1 MKRLFFSRIVIL
13 FLLLIPAHIVS
24 GQHCEEPQRYGWF
37 IPVWFAKPLVSEME
51 GPMTKVA
58 EGFGRAREEYAP
70 SDKHSDKYVPY
81 LNVSLGV
88 FLPVW
93 SKQLRNNWAIGIDFP
108 ISFHLW
114 LDLKAQSAPVL
125 NTDYRFAVGEIKVL
139 KKFPN
144 NKYLHNLSMRL
155 APYCHESTHIGDELT
170 ILREQAG
177 FPLTRVNVSYEYSE
191 FAICLNDPNG
201 TRKDNHALKLGIMLR
216 NPTTKSWFKIYPNE
230 GDSIYNHKMKNIPE
244 FYGEY
249 EWQRSTGWATNKNI
263 LNVLSVE
270 LRNRAQYK
278 YPSIKWDEGLQ
289 MWYAAPVHHS
299 RAWCVNLYYGWKFM
313 PTPNWYYNSVGFY
326 LNAYHGIVPYGQFRN
341 TGGYSYLG
349 FSIVVEQ

>member
-1 MKRLFFSRIVIL
+1 MRQFLFSISCLFGLL
-13 FLLLIPAHIVS
+13 FLIHSDLC
-24 GQHCEEPQRYGWF
+24 GQNTECPSKYGWF
-37 IPVWFAKPLVSEME
+37 IPVHFAKPLVCEME
-51 GPMTKVA
+51 APLTKVA

-70 SDKHSDKYVPY
+70 TEKHTEKYVPY

-93 SKQLRNNWAIGIDFP
+93 SKQLRNDWAIGIDFP

-114 LDLKAQSAPVL
+114 LDLKAESAPVI
-125 NTDYRFAVGEIKVL
+125 NTDYRFAVGEIKAL
-139 KKFPN
+139 KIFRN
-144 NKYLHNLSMRL
+144 HKYLHNLSLRL

-170 ILREQAG
+170 IRREQAG

-191 FAICLNDPNG
+191 LAVCLNDPNG
-201 TRKDNHALKLGIMLR
+201 TRKNNHALKFGMMLR
-216 NPTTKSWFKIYPNE
+216 NTTAKSWFKIYPNE
-230 GDSIYNHKMKNIPE
+230 GDSIYNHEMRNITE

-249 EWQRSTGWATNKNI
+249 EWQRSTGWAVNDHI
-263 LNVLSVE
+263 LNVLSLEV
-270 LRNRAQYK
+270 RNRAKYK
-278 YPSIKWDEGLQ
+278 YPTIKWDESLQ
-289 MWYAAPVHHS
+289 TWYASPTHHS
-299 RAWCVNLYYGWKFM
+299 RAWCFNLYYGWKFM
-313 PTPNWYYNSVGFY
+313 PTSTWFYNSVGFY